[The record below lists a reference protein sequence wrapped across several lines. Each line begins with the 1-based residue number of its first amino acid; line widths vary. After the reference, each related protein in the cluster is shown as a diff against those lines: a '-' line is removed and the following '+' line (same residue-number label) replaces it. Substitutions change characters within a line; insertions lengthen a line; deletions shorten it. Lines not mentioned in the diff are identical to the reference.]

1 MQILHFYDFAYCQIN
16 KNELGNLFFQH
27 LINQYRW
34 KNEIFTFL
42 SVYFI
47 FSRVINILALSK
59 NPQFFL
65 KIGILNI

>member
-1 MQILHFYDFAYCQIN
+1 MQILHFYHFAYCQIN
-16 KNELGNLFFQH
+16 QNELGNLFFQH